1 MIAEK
6 GPRVM
11 CLTNTV
17 AANFTPTACWR
28 RQPWTSCGRR
38 ARRPSPRTV
47 SMSGSTISRQPVL
60 LGLFEVLRLSHRRRL
75 IWRRRRET
83 GNDIR
88 LAYSFGTSYK
98 EGGKQ

>member
-1 MIAEK
+1 
-6 GPRVM
+6 
-11 CLTNTV
+11 
-17 AANFTPTACWR
+17 
-28 RQPWTSCGRR
+28 
-38 ARRPSPRTV
+38 
-47 SMSGSTISRQPVL
+47 MSGSTISRQPVL

-83 GNDIR
+83 GTEIR